1 MYYAVSVPGF
11 SLPMKGFPASFLL
24 LFLVG
29 FTTFSWVLAL
39 PQDVVPKDSGNFFL
53 GQQNLGPWKNEILET
68 AEGPGSANNNSQNP
82 LVLAAN
88 RTKRPDILHGF
99 RVYEGGWDIANPN
112 YWASVGFTGATG
124 FILSI
129 FWFISFGI
137 SLLIHRCCGW
147 KLNLKGEESKTS
159 QWICLALL
167 VVFTS
172 AAAIG
177 CILLCI
183 GQNNFYNEGLHTLKY
198 VVNQSDYT
206 VHTLKNVTEYLSLAK
221 TISVAQVFL
230 PSDVM
235 NDIDELNVD
244 LNTAADTV
252 ADKTSVNSRK
262 IRKVF
267 TAMRSALITVA
278 ALMLL
283 LALIGLFLSFFG
295 YQHAIYV
302 LIISG
307 WLLVTFT
314 FVLCGLFV
322 ILDNAVSDTCMAMEE
337 WVDNPHAETA
347 LSNILPCVDHKT
359 TNQTLIQSKKIVN
372 DIVSVVDQFV
382 YNFANA
388 NPPPGSPNYCNQS
401 GPSMPALCYPYNSQ
415 LEESRC
421 GDNDVTIENAS
432 TVWQKFVCQVSESG
446 LCITVGRVSP
456 NIHSQMVAAVNES
469 YALQHYTPPLLSF
482 QNCNFVRE
490 TFHNITTAYC
500 PHLHRHLK
508 IVNVG
513 LAMISVG
520 ILLCLLLWILYANHP
535 QREDVSAKLS
545 FSINRRRNGNQNT
558 NNNSSGNDESTT
570 SSIRSG
576 V

>member
-1 MYYAVSVPGF
+1 
-11 SLPMKGFPASFLL
+11 MKGFPASFFL
-24 LFLVG
+24 LFFVG
-29 FTTFSWVLAL
+29 FATFSWVLAL
-39 PQDVVPKDSGNFFL
+39 PHDVLPKDSGKFIL
-53 GQQNLGPWKNEILET
+53 GQENLVPWKNEILET
-68 AEGPGSANNNSQNP
+68 AEGPGSAKNNSQSP

-99 RVYEGGWDIANPN
+99 RVYEGGWDIANQN

-129 FWFISFGI
+129 FWFISFGCA
-137 SLLIHRCCGW
+137 LLVHRCCGW

-159 QWICLALL
+159 HWICLALL

-172 AAAIG
+172 AATIG

-206 VHTLKNVTEYLSLAK
+206 VDTLRNVTEYLSLAK
-221 TISVAQVFL
+221 TINVAQVFL

-235 NDIDELNVD
+235 NEIDELNVG

-252 ADKTSVNSRK
+252 ADKTSLNSRK

-267 TAMRSALITVA
+267 TVMRSALITVA
-278 ALMLL
+278 AIMLL

-295 YQHAIYV
+295 YQHAIYI

-307 WLLVTFT
+307 WLLVTIT

-337 WVDNPHAETA
+337 WVENTHAETA

-372 DIVSVVDQFV
+372 DIVNVVDQFV

-388 NPPPGSPNYCNQS
+388 NPSPDSPNYRNQS
-401 GPSMPALCYPYNSQ
+401 GPPMPALCYPYNSQ

-421 GDNDVTIENAS
+421 GDNDVTIDNAS

-446 LCITVGRVSP
+446 TCVTVGRVSP
-456 NIHSQMVAAVNES
+456 DIHSQMVAAVNES

-500 PHLHRHLK
+500 PHLHHHLK

-520 ILLCLLLWILYANHP
+520 ILLCLLLWILYANHS
-535 QREDVSAKLS
+535 QREAVSVKLS
-545 FSINRRRNGNQNT
+545 FSLNRRRNSNQNT
-558 NNNSSGNDESTT
+558 NNNSNGSGNDESTT
-570 SSIRSG
+570 SSIRSIRSG